1 MGILFDLGILLI
13 IFISTIIGYK
23 VGFIKVA
30 FRLLSFILA
39 LVIALVLYKPISNLI
54 IDHTSIPHKIE
65 TQISS
70 RLSSEDKSSTDNI
83 VSNYYNN
90 VKNYST
96 NVMAH
101 NISITIVNISSVLL
115 VFIITRFLLFFLK
128 FSTDLIAKLP
138 LIKQF
143 NHIGGF
149 IYGIIAGFFIVY
161 FIFTVITL
169 LAPLIDLSK
178 FLNLINSSIIGNI
191 MYNNKYLHFDILH
204 ILMRYYL
211 DL

>member
-54 IDHTSIPHKIE
+54 IDHSSIPHKIE

-101 NISITIVNISSVLL
+101 NISITIVNISSVLF

-178 FLNLINSSIIGNI
+178 ILNLINSSIIGNI
-191 MYNNKYLHFDILH
+191 MYNNNIIFMFLV
-204 ILMRYYL
+204 
-211 DL
+211 

>member
-96 NVMAH
+96 NDMAH

-178 FLNLINSSIIGNI
+178 ILNLINSSIIGNI
-191 MYNNKYLHFDILH
+191 MYNNNIIFMFLV
-204 ILMRYYL
+204 
-211 DL
+211 

>member
-65 TQISS
+65 TQISN

-178 FLNLINSSIIGNI
+178 ILNLINSSIIGNI
-191 MYNNKYLHFDILH
+191 MYNNNIIFMFLV
-204 ILMRYYL
+204 
-211 DL
+211 

>member
-54 IDHTSIPHKIE
+54 IDHTSITHKIE

-90 VKNYST
+90 VKN
-96 NVMAH
+96 
-101 NISITIVNISSVLL
+101 
-115 VFIITRFLLFFLK
+115 
-128 FSTDLIAKLP
+128 
-138 LIKQF
+138 
-143 NHIGGF
+143 
-149 IYGIIAGFFIVY
+149 
-161 FIFTVITL
+161 
-169 LAPLIDLSK
+169 
-178 FLNLINSSIIGNI
+178 
-191 MYNNKYLHFDILH
+191 
-204 ILMRYYL
+204 
-211 DL
+211 

>member
-149 IYGIIAGFFIVY
+149 VYGIIAGFSIVY

-178 FLNLINSSIIGNI
+178 ILNLINSSIIGNI
-191 MYNNKYLHFDILH
+191 MYNNNIIFMFLV
-204 ILMRYYL
+204 
-211 DL
+211 

>member
-115 VFIITRFLLFFLK
+115 VFIITRLLLFFLK

-178 FLNLINSSIIGNI
+178 ILNLINSSIIGNI
-191 MYNNKYLHFDILH
+191 MYNNNIIFMFLV
-204 ILMRYYL
+204 
-211 DL
+211 

>member
-169 LAPLIDLSK
+169 LAPLIVFSK
-178 FLNLINSSIIGNI
+178 ILNIINSSIIGNI
-191 MYNNKYLHFDILH
+191 MYNNNIIFMFLV
-204 ILMRYYL
+204 
-211 DL
+211 

>member
-149 IYGIIAGFFIVY
+149 FYGIIAGFFIVY

-191 MYNNKYLHFDILH
+191 MYNNNIIFMFLV
-204 ILMRYYL
+204 
-211 DL
+211 

>member
-1 MGILFDLGILLI
+1 MGIIFDLGILLI

-39 LVIALVLYKPISNLI
+39 LVIALVLYKPISNLV

-115 VFIITRFLLFFLK
+115 VFIITRLLLFFLK

-178 FLNLINSSIIGNI
+178 ILNLINSSIIGNI
-191 MYNNKYLHFDILH
+191 MYNNNIIFMFLV
-204 ILMRYYL
+204 
-211 DL
+211 

>member
-39 LVIALVLYKPISNLI
+39 FVIALVLYKPISNLI

-115 VFIITRFLLFFLK
+115 VFIITRLLLFFLK

-178 FLNLINSSIIGNI
+178 ILNLINSSIIGNI
-191 MYNNKYLHFDILH
+191 MYNNNIIFMFLV
-204 ILMRYYL
+204 
-211 DL
+211 